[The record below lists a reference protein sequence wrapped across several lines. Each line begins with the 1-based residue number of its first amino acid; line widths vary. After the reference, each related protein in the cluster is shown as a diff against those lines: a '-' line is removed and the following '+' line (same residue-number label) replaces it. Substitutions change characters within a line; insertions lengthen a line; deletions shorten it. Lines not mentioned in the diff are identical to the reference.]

1 MEAQAHDNIRELDPF
16 GFMVGHSSAI
26 RPLGGDQRSL
36 DPRYVCHTPYVEFSP
51 GRVIFS
57 IRFAG
62 LRASFGELRVNINA
76 FIPGS
81 GRDAIFVTSSR
92 LQLADRAAAERG
104 LTLAINCVPGATYAI
119 YGYCT
124 EATDAFAEGLTI
136 VAEQF
141 PLGEGSAEPQQLLP
155 TQLGTVAI
163 DAPSRLVGDEAPSFR
178 DPVSQPMTAEQLEE
192 PEYRQWAAKL
202 RNAPGD
208 EAAGWTLAFIAQVL
222 DRYGMLRPGARGI
235 GWGEAGRPLAAIFA
249 GAGCETLLAAPLADL
264 HAAEGTWTSVACS
277 TQGGAP
283 APDGSEAGAMISFA
297 DMAADQR
304 GFDFLWTI
312 GSAGEAHAAGKG
324 ADPLIEQMMVL
335 RPGGYGVHMFDLAG
349 PGGDGGEEALP
360 RAAVERLAVM
370 LIARG
375 FSVAQLNFGG
385 GTIGG
390 AVPFGLVVR
399 KD

>member
-1 MEAQAHDNIRELDPF
+1 MDAQAQDNIRELDPF

-57 IRFAG
+57 IRFTG

-104 LTLAINCVPGATYAI
+104 LTLAITCVPGATYAI

-124 EATDAFAEGLTI
+124 EATDAVADGLTI

-141 PLGEGSAEPQQLLP
+141 PLSEGGADTQHLLP
-155 TQLGTVAI
+155 TQLGTSAI
-163 DAPSRLVGDEAPSFR
+163 DTPSRLVGDEAPSFR
-178 DPVSQPMTAEQLEE
+178 DPVSQPMTADQLAA

-202 RNAPGD
+202 HQAPGA
-208 EAAGWTLAFIAQVL
+208 EATGWTLAFIAQVF

-249 GAGCETLLAAPLADL
+249 AAGCETFLAAPLADL
-264 HAAEGTWTSVACS
+264 HKAGSTWTSLACS
-277 TQGGAP
+277 TLDAAP
-283 APDGSEAGAMISFA
+283 APDGSEAGAVISF
-297 DMAADQR
+297 DDKAADQR

-312 GSAGEAHAAGKG
+312 GTAGEAHAAGKG
-324 ADPLIEQMMVL
+324 ADPMIEQMMVL

-349 PGGDGGEEALP
+349 RGVDGRDEALP

-375 FSVAQLNFGG
+375 FSVAQLNFA
-385 GTIGG
+385 GG
-390 AVPFGLVVR
+390 AINGVVPFGLVVR